1 MRAKA
6 LAGPKDARTLALKTW
21 SRPEFTPSEAAPELL
36 YAVFGDF
43 PSDWMNISGG
53 AYNTAGVPEGID
65 LFVYEGPDRAVFDW
79 VFEGPVGAFLQSQSP
94 EAFARAQQSPQAIV
108 LRGAPADPST
118 LDYLRDAVGIATA
131 AAEKGGVAVFDNQSV
146 RLWSPEAWRKGV
158 FDAVGG
164 DGRAFA
170 HILVS
175 EESDGTWLHTR
186 GMRLFGR
193 PDLSLRGVRA
203 DWREGAI
210 ELVNRLIAYQAAGAI
225 VPDGRQIRMEPV
237 PGDLVCRTTGSYE
250 DPDFNNLHI
259 RIAPE

>member
-6 LAGPKDARTLALKTW
+6 PAGRNVLAPNPW
-21 SRPEFTPSEAAPELL
+21 SRPEFAPSAFSPQLL
-36 YAVFGDF
+36 YAVFGEF
-43 PSDWMNISGG
+43 PPDWMNISGG

-65 LFVYEGPDRAVFDW
+65 LFVYEGPDREVFDW

-94 EAFARAQQSPQAIV
+94 EAFARAKDAPQAVV
-108 LRGAPADPST
+108 LRGEPTDPST

-131 AAEKGGVAVFDNQSV
+131 AADKGGAAVFDSQSV

-170 HILVS
+170 HILIS
-175 EESDGTWLHTR
+175 EAPEGTWLHTR

-193 PDLSLRGVRA
+193 PDISIRGVGK
-203 DWREGAI
+203 DWREGAV
-210 ELVNRLIAYQAAGAI
+210 ELVNRLIAFQAAGGV

-237 PGDLVCRTTGSYE
+237 PGDLVCQTTGSYD

-259 RIAPE
+259 RIAPG